1 MASQLQFF
9 AIASLKHRR
18 YVRCNADFQN
28 VEKTRMSTF
37 LPYLFILL
45 TPPDSTPQV
54 LGDSQVVFGRTG
66 QVWLGLTLTMW
77 KWTFLH
83 MYCETAGLTLDV
95 MTDWKCV
102 SQMNV
107 F

>member
-1 MASQLQFF
+1 M
-9 AIASLKHRR
+9 
-18 YVRCNADFQN
+18 YVAMPTF
-28 VEKTRMSTF
+28 KMSKKQECRLF
-37 LPYLFILL
+37 YPIFFILL